1 MGSGLGVGVD
11 LGFGLGLVS
20 DGGVGGGTA
29 TVLLLESF
37 KIQTFYNPIF
47 RPFMI
52 IFTNNLNETDT
63 DPSTGVNFNELDTK
77 FITI

>member
-52 IFTNNLNETDT
+52 IFT
-63 DPSTGVNFNELDTK
+63 
-77 FITI
+77 

>member
-1 MGSGLGVGVD
+1 MINQMQFVGSGFAVGVGVGVD

-52 IFTNNLNETDT
+52 IFT
-63 DPSTGVNFNELDTK
+63 
-77 FITI
+77 